1 MMARTMR
8 AGFID
13 PEATDEFP
21 ESLPKGISKAEATRA
36 LRRKGYTVG
45 DELILEETAR
55 TTKVTEVHR
64 SGRVARGFKA
74 ADGYDLRDVEN
85 WTPQQKAKLTRVYN
99 QVKQLTERPYHIY
112 RGRKRENI
120 ERVQEATSPHGY
132 PKEVDIAFVP
142 VARPGERPK
151 IKFTKAEV
159 VIDDEP
165 QTIETVTISERGVD
179 TMPVYWADVGVTKEL
194 LEESPSKAIAKL
206 HAAIGAK
213 EYSPMSGTR
222 QQAESYT
229 PKELLREV
237 RDLIFGYPDRWPKF
251 LLGVQAYSY
260 SRQRDL
266 AGYRSAKTKAKDVQ
280 KKIRDKEK
288 AAFRHKTKGRKQKR

>member
-1 MMARTMR
+1 MARTLR

-21 ESLPKGISKAEATRA
+21 EALPKGVSKAEATRA

-45 DELILEETAR
+45 NELVLEETAR

-64 SGRVARGFKA
+64 SGRIARGFKA

-85 WTPQQKAKLTRVYN
+85 WTPQQKAKLTRVFN
-99 QVKQLTERPYHIY
+99 QVKQLTERPYYVY
-112 RGRKRENI
+112 RGRKRANI

-142 VARPGERPK
+142 VARPGERPQ
-151 IKFTKAEV
+151 IRFTKTEV
-159 VIDDEP
+159 VLDDVP
-165 QTIETVTISERGVD
+165 TVVETVTIRERGVD
-179 TMPVYWADVGVTKEL
+179 TMPVYWADVGVSKED
-194 LEESPSKAIAKL
+194 LEESPSKAIAKM

-213 EYSPMSGTR
+213 EYSPMAGAR

-229 PKELLREV
+229 PKELLREI
-237 RDLIFGYPDRWPKF
+237 RDIMYGYPERWPKF
-251 LLGVQAYSY
+251 LLGVQAYTFSRRTDLSSY
-260 SRQRDL
+260 RN
-266 AGYRSAKTKAKDVQ
+266 AKTKAKDVQ

-288 AAFRHKTKGRKQKR
+288 AAFRHKTKGRKQRKK